1 MMRVCA
7 ENVTDRN
14 FLFQCGHGGGASN
27 CAVDVAELQATLQE
41 REKDLQKLKD
51 ELKKLRDEQKIVT
64 KVVTKV
70 SLPLRPHLRF
80 CFLLCKK

>member
-1 MMRVCA
+1 MMESLCRKCQ
-7 ENVTDRN
+7 NDRN

-64 KVVTKV
+64 KV